1 MVVVVVASAATAA
14 TAAVAQWALIDALSS
29 ASLSVC
35 HYHFLASKA
44 SGVHIEV
51 HLYQEENF

>member
-14 TAAVAQWALIDALSS
+14 TAAVAQWALIDALS